1 MLFFPKRRCLHFYI
15 FSCFISPCSVC
26 LLFVCVSWLILL
38 FTHLN
43 CAFQVVN
50 FMLPLTL
57 FFNSFLF
64 FFSDVCVSACGM
76 KCCIRVCSFFF
87 FSLLAVEEGLDRGTS
102 LKRIL
107 TGKKQQQDTFSS
119 AFLPATWGGVH
130 EGMRTV
136 SVGKCAFMLSI
147 ATIIIIIIYVYMSF
161 LFVAVVDTV
170 IACGEVRKDVTDT
183 PKKAPTRRECTF
195 DHHRYNV

>member
-1 MLFFPKRRCLHFYI
+1 MFCVLV
-15 FSCFISPCSVC
+15 VC
-26 LLFVCVSWLILL
+26 LCVLVDS
-38 FTHLN
+38 
-43 CAFQVVN
+43 VVHT
-50 FMLPLTL
+50 FELRFPSRE
-57 FFNSFLF
+57 FYASAYSFLYFFSF

-119 AFLPATWGGVH
+119 AFLPATWGGVY

-195 DHHRYNV
+195 DHHRFNV